1 MKILK
6 KIMFFA
12 IVIFALALS
21 SSCNSD
27 DSPKEDQT
35 ETESDFIKFKYKGT
49 SYTFDTGY
57 QTSLTLDII
66 GSEGI
71 DNAYKQIALWMPKDA
86 AVGSHSIVDDL
97 SNMETTYQANFTF
110 MPDIN
115 NVRATSGII
124 NITVNDSKKLEGTF
138 NFSGTKDG
146 QTIEITEGSF
156 SISRF

>member
-12 IVIFALALS
+12 IAIFALALS

-27 DSPKEDQT
+27 DSPKENQI
-35 ETESDFIKFKYKGT
+35 ESDFIKFKYKGT

-86 AVGSHSIVDDL
+86 TVGSHSIVDDL
-97 SNMETTYQANFTF
+97 SNMETTYQASFTF

-115 NVRATSGII
+115 NVRATSGTI